1 MKKSI
6 QKNVNERKTVK
17 HKQKNMQNLLKEKN
31 ETKRKKY
38 EKEQRKSL
46 SIFTKKR
53 KKESIYMY

>member
-1 MKKSI
+1 MKKSK

-46 SIFTKKR
+46 SIFTEKR